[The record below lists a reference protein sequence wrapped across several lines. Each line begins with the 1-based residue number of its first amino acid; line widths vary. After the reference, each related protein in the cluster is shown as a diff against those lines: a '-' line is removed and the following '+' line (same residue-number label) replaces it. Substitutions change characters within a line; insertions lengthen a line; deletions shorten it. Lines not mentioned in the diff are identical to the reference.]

1 MKIEHHISQLLYRY
15 QCVTV
20 PGFGA
25 FLTDTQSAQ
34 LHEGTHTFFPPKKVV
49 TFNSNIKN
57 NDGLL
62 ANHIAQTE
70 KISFEVA
77 DNNILNEV
85 GAWKNNLQIYG
96 GISLHNI
103 GELFFNSENNLVFTP
118 SNQLNYLPES
128 FGLTSYVSP
137 AVKRELY
144 KQEIEQLEEK
154 APIAFTPEKRTN
166 YAVLKYAA
174 MFVLGAGLL
183 TTSGILGNN
192 YYQNRIQEETLLVQ
206 TKVQQQVNQKIQE
219 ATFFIENPL
228 PNVTLAVNG
237 TENVG
242 VAKAYHIVAGVYQ
255 KQFFANKMFAD
266 LQQLGY
272 KPRRLAPNKYGAIP
286 IVYGSY
292 SSHAEA
298 QNALVTI
305 QSTHNPEAWIMIK

>member
-1 MKIEHHISQLLYRY
+1 
-15 QCVTV
+15 
-20 PGFGA
+20 
-25 FLTDTQSAQ
+25 
-34 LHEGTHTFFPPKKVV
+34 
-49 TFNSNIKN
+49 
-57 NDGLL
+57 
-62 ANHIAQTE
+62 
-70 KISFEVA
+70 
-77 DNNILNEV
+77 
-85 GAWKNNLQIYG
+85 
-96 GISLHNI
+96 
-103 GELFFNSENNLVFTP
+103 
-118 SNQLNYLPES
+118 
-128 FGLTSYVSP
+128 
-137 AVKRELY
+137 
-144 KQEIEQLEEK
+144 
-154 APIAFTPEKRTN
+154 
-166 YAVLKYAA
+166 

-183 TTSGILGNN
+183 TTGGFLGND
-192 YYQNRIQEETLLVQ
+192 YYQKRVQEETLLVQ

-237 TENVG
+237 SENVG

-272 KPRRLAPNKYGAIP
+272 KPHRLAPNKYGAIP